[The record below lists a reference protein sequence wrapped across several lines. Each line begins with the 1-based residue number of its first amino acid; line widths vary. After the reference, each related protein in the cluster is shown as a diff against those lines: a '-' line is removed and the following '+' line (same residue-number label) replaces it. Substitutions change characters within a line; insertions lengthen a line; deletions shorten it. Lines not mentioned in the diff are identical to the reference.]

1 MGWSSLIPDWTTH
14 DVMAKMVESK
24 WWTKWTF
31 RGNFLG
37 KNALVLKK
45 YGIHST
51 HIMKNCR
58 IFRFTCPLRS
68 EKQKIDMYYNA
79 ELYYVS
85 CEFIYQF
92 IYLWFWPS
100 PRNTKVPFPLCFS
113 LCATDSQIKL
123 KMTGRIGIIS
133 KKFQEN
139 MTCLLWTT
147 MQMKRKRTLWM
158 HL

>member
-1 MGWSSLIPDWTTH
+1 
-14 DVMAKMVESK
+14 
-24 WWTKWTF
+24 
-31 RGNFLG
+31 
-37 KNALVLKK
+37 
-45 YGIHST
+45 
-51 HIMKNCR
+51 
-58 IFRFTCPLRS
+58 
-68 EKQKIDMYYNA
+68 MYYNA
-79 ELYYVS
+79 GLYYIS

-92 IYLWFWPS
+92 IYY
-100 PRNTKVPFPLCFS
+100 PFFS

-123 KMTGRIGIIS
+123 KTTGRIGIIS